1 MFSKSTGWG
10 FILGTVIA
18 LMWLPQIASAD
29 YPQRPV
35 TLVVPYGA
43 GGNADVAAR
52 ALARVAPE
60 YLGSQVTVVNR
71 TGAGGVVGSRHV
83 MDSKPDGYT
92 LLMARVGSQA
102 VAPALNPSVPYN
114 WDDFTIIG
122 MLEINPY
129 VCVVSKDS
137 PIKDFE
143 DLKAALKRGNR
154 TMNYATSSVAD
165 ASVVFPMTIFQYL
178 GLERDVATMIPY
190 EGASDTV
197 TAVMGG
203 HVDFTC
209 NGYSPFASGL
219 QSGDLR
225 ALVVSSEERL
235 SEVPDAPTA
244 QEVDMPS
251 LELVSGWSA
260 LYGPPGLSPEVVDK
274 WVEVLEKVSSDD
286 QWISLAKKR
295 GSLSAIWSP
304 DRTAEYVEA
313 QYTVF
318 RELGKSIGMVK

>member
-1 MFSKSTGWG
+1 MSIKSTGWRLV
-10 FILGTVIA
+10 LGAVIA
-18 LMWLPQIASAD
+18 LTWLPQIASAD

-43 GGNADVAAR
+43 GGNADLAAR
-52 ALARVAPE
+52 ALATVAPK
-60 YLGSQVTVVNR
+60 YLGDRVTVVNR

-83 MDSKPDGYT
+83 IDSRPNGYT
-92 LLMARVGSQA
+92 LLAARVGSQA
-102 VAPALNPSVPYN
+102 VGPALNPSVPYS

-129 VCVVSKDS
+129 VCVVSKNS

-143 DLKAALKRGNR
+143 DLKAALKNGNR
-154 TMNYATSSVAD
+154 TMNYATSGVAD

-178 GLERDVATMIPY
+178 GLESDVATMIPY
-190 EGASDTV
+190 EGAGDTV

-209 NGYSPFASGL
+209 NGYSPYASGL
-219 QSGDLR
+219 ASGDLR

-235 SEVPDAPTA
+235 PEVPDAPTA
-244 QEVDMPS
+244 QEVNMPS
-251 LELVSGWSA
+251 LELVNGWTA
-260 LYGPPGLSPEVVDK
+260 LYGPPGLPPEVVDK
-274 WVEVLEKVSSDD
+274 WVEVLEKVSNDD
-286 QWISLAKKR
+286 EWIRLAKNR
-295 GSLSAIWSP
+295 GSLSAIWP
-304 DRTAEYVEA
+304 PARTTDYVEA

-318 RELGKSIGMVK
+318 RELGKAIGMVE